1 VRAEWLSVV
10 VVGLLVMAPAQASAR
25 SGRGVVHRVKKS
37 SETYEQVA
45 LHYYGKG
52 YLGHHLRVLNRHPEP
67 LSPGRTLIIPTS
79 RQVPLSAGQDLEAF
93 AKKHLGKAHR
103 AAYLEA
109 LHFLK
114 SKRPRPGK
122 ALQTPTSLRH
132 VVRPGESLPS
142 IARTYYRDASRR
154 RLLLLRLYNNRPDAR
169 VRVGDVLRIPLDTP
183 AFAHSAVQRRSKQT
197 FGQSPPPVAVAARAA
212 PKPSRARAKKSAP
225 SSPISNPLQEAE
237 VAERLYADGR
247 FAQCLRYTKQALEA
261 QPVRLPKATQVELL
275 RLAAASLV
283 ALDRVAEA
291 ETTFVQLKKLDP
303 KYELDLYQTSPKI
316 LDVFDSAR

>member
-1 VRAEWLSVV
+1 MRAEGLSIIVA
-10 VVGLLVMAPAQASAR
+10 GLLLLAPSPSSAR

-79 RQVPLSAGQDLEAF
+79 RQVPLGAGQDLSAF

-183 AFAHSAVQRRSKQT
+183 AFSHSAVQRRSKQP
-197 FGQSPPPVAVAARAA
+197 FGKSVPPPAVAARAA
-212 PKPSRARAKKSAP
+212 PKASRSRTKKQAQARP
-225 SSPISNPLQEAE
+225 LTNPLQEAE
-237 VAERLYADGR
+237 VAEQLYADGR
-247 FAQCLRYTKQALEA
+247 YAQCLRYAKQALETT
-261 QPVRLPKATQVELL
+261 PMRLPRATQVELL

-316 LDVFDSAR
+316 LDIFDSAR